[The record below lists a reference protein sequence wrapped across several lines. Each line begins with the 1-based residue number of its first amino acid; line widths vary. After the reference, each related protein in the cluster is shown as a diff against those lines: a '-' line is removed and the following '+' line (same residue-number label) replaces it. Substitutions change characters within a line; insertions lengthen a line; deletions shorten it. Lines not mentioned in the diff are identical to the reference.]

1 MYNEISKLSDPR
13 PTWNSAPMSG
23 NAVATS
29 NQFKVSAI
37 TPRLMTASIPHR
49 IGPSSSPGAEAT
61 VIPLSGVLLEVDQ
74 GCRDLG
80 SKGP

>member
-1 MYNEISKLSDPR
+1 MYSEISKLNDPS
-13 PTWNSAPMSG
+13 PTWNSAPMAG

-49 IGPSSSPGAEAT
+49 IGPSSSPDAEA
-61 VIPLSGVLLEVDQ
+61 E
-74 GCRDLG
+74 
-80 SKGP
+80 